1 VKEKIKALRQDY
13 RNAVNTGTRSGSGR
27 IIRDNWE
34 DLTEIWAGSPAT
46 KAIDNGCTTREINGE
61 NISTGFVET
70 DDEET
75 FMNSL
80 FEKEDDANSQVKQ
93 PELQDV
99 ENNSESE
106 ESDSTLDSRKRIVPV
121 NSTPKFVDNKRK
133 KLEKQLSAKQRD
145 MVLMNAAKKEI
156 DSKTSIAHGLLES
169 NKGINSAMSKMADS
183 ISSLGTGLV
192 QGFGLLAQ
200 ALSQNQQQQQNHPF
214 GNFGVN
220 YQPLAG
226 FPNTQYHSQPINH
239 QRVATQSQQSKS
251 GGADKGYV
259 TLGVTD

>member
-34 DLTEIWAGSPAT
+34 DLAEIWARSPAT

-61 NISTGFVET
+61 NLSTVLVET
-70 DDEET
+70 DDEEI

-80 FEKEDDANSQVKQ
+80 FEKEDDANSQVQQ

-106 ESDSTLDSRKRIVPV
+106 ESDTTLDSKKRIVPV

-145 MVLMNAAKKEI
+145 MVLMHAAKK
-156 DSKTSIAHGLLES
+156 D
-169 NKGINSAMSKMADS
+169 INSAMNKMVDS

-192 QGFGLLAQ
+192 QGFGLLAH
-200 ALSQNQQQQQNHPF
+200 LKTNN
-214 GNFGVN
+214 NN
-220 YQPLAG
+220 NKIIQPLG
-226 FPNTQYHSQPINH
+226 
-239 QRVATQSQQSKS
+239 
-251 GGADKGYV
+251 
-259 TLGVTD
+259 TLV